1 MLGVSIDPQEAP
13 GPNFFLEVDFDG
25 EGETFKLS
33 IPDQNQ
39 VDQGQHK
46 KWERVSSASILMSQ
60 VTNHTE
66 TWGLQNRRESHLDIC
81 RSQHSHLQR

>member
-1 MLGVSIDPQEAP
+1 MLGVSIDSQEAP
-13 GPNFFLEVDFDG
+13 GPNFFPEVDFDG

-33 IPDQNQ
+33 IP
-39 VDQGQHK
+39 DQGQHK

-81 RSQHSHLQR
+81 HSQHSHLQR